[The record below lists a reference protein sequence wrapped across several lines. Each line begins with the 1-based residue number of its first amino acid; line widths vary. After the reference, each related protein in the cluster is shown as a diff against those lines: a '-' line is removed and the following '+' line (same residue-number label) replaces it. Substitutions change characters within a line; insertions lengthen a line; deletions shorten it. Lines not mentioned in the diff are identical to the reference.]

1 MEISEK
7 PRFTGENRK
16 YRRGAVQRIRMLRVT
31 QWAVNGSLYN
41 SVRSEAGML
50 VVSDH
55 FPSCAGWGFEAV
67 FRWKKERDLVESY
80 RTS

>member
-1 MEISEK
+1 M
-7 PRFTGENRK
+7 RNRGLPGK
-16 YRRGAVQRIRMLRVT
+16 IVNIIEELYNGIRVLCLTQR
-31 QWAVNGSLYN
+31 AVNGSLYN

-55 FPSCAGWGFEAV
+55 FPDSTGWSFEAV
-67 FRWKKERDLVESY
+67 FRWKKERDPVESY